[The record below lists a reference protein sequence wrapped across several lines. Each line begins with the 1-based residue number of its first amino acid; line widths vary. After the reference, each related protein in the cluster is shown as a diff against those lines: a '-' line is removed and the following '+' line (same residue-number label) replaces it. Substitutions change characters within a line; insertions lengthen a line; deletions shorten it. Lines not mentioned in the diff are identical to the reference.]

1 MRRRGSILAVA
12 ALAIGT
18 LFATAGS
25 ATAGQSPPSLRVR
38 TVPEVPGVRI
48 EVDRQVV
55 TTDAHGRAE
64 VDGLSPGVHRLTL
77 LDPTVKGDGTQLTFA
92 RWGDE
97 NYHPDRPVTIPTYG
111 PERLQLGFDVS
122 YLVSRTFVDQ
132 QGKPVPPK
140 EISSIVMSS
149 SAGGRFKAHAEEPI
163 WVKGARIIR
172 STTGLQLTDI
182 TYSVTSVTVDGTNV
196 VNQGQQRFLATANAT
211 WSISTLFYDAT
222 FTVGDRLFGFRTGSR
237 LLLRYP
243 DGHTVTYPMD
253 GGSVTIPDLPRGSYT
268 ITVKGPGLQ
277 LSTPVAITR
286 TTDSHL
292 VFLSYLDVLVI
303 LLIGLGSA
311 VGLVVM
317 GRRRMHL
324 MRALEERRRL
334 RSAGVAVATMVGSAE
349 PVERPVGVEAPVRL
363 VPEADVP
370 AAATTAPRRI
380 SRRRRLAEAART
392 LETQPALI
400 ANGADPTPA
409 VAGSAPGGGAGRP
422 LGSAIQRT
430 PLLRAVAQRWSTRR
444 TIRILTMVEGEQDAL
459 SEPLAVSGEELA
471 PETSKP
477 LPTVAGTTTRSTTD
491 PISKPSSPDEGESAD
506 LEAPIEETEAGA
518 PPRMTMARKD
528 PKKARARR
536 AAAQRSA
543 ARRTTP
549 QRRTTTGRIA
559 LKELADTPA
568 SNGHA
573 GENGGGPGSGDA
585 QGDQAALLDAHDL
598 DDGVRIPSTSAA
610 GDRA

>member
-18 LFATAGS
+18 MFATAGS
-25 ATAGQSPPSLRVR
+25 ATAGQAPPSLRIR

-55 TTDAHGRAE
+55 TTDAQGWAE

-77 LDPTVKGDGTQLTFA
+77 LDPRVNGDGVRLTFS

-132 QGKPVPPK
+132 QGSPVPPR
-140 EISSIVMSS
+140 EISSIVLSS

-196 VNQGQQRFLATANAT
+196 VNQGQQRFVATANAT

-222 FTVGDRLFGFRTGSR
+222 FTVGDRLFGFHTGSR

-243 DGHTVTYPMD
+243 DGHTVTYPMH

-334 RSAGVAVATMVGSAE
+334 RSAGMAVATMVGSAE
-349 PVERPVGVEAPVRL
+349 PVERLVSVEAPVRL

-370 AAATTAPRRI
+370 AAATMAPRRM
-380 SRRRRLAEAART
+380 SRRRRLVEAART
-392 LETQPALI
+392 LQAQPALL
-400 ANGADPTPA
+400 ANEADPTPA
-409 VAGSAPGGGAGRP
+409 LAGSAPRGGPGRP
-422 LGSAIQRT
+422 GGSAIRRT
-430 PLLRAVAQRWSTRR
+430 PLLRAVAERWSTRR
-444 TIRILTMVEGEQDAL
+444 TIRILTMVEGERDAL
-459 SEPLAVSGEELA
+459 SEQLAVSGEELA
-471 PETSKP
+471 PETSK
-477 LPTVAGTTTRSTTD
+477 LPTLAGTTTRSSTD
-491 PISKPSSPDEGESAD
+491 PISKPSSPDEADSAD
-506 LEAPIEETEAGA
+506 LEGPIEETEADA

-528 PKKARARR
+528 PKKARAKRI
-536 AAAQRSA
+536 AAQRSA

-549 QRRTTTGRIA
+549 QRRTTTGRTA

-568 SNGHA
+568 SNGHP
-573 GENGGGPGSGDA
+573 GKNGGGPRSGDV
-585 QGDQAALLDAHDL
+585 QVDEVTPLDVHDL
-598 DDGVRIPSTSAA
+598 DDVARIPSTSAA

>member
-1 MRRRGSILAVA
+1 MRRRASILAVA

-18 LFATAGS
+18 MFATAGS
-25 ATAGQSPPSLRVR
+25 ATAGQAPPSLRIR

-48 EVDRQVV
+48 EVDQQVV

-77 LDPTVKGDGTQLTFA
+77 LDPRVNGDGTRLTFS

-237 LLLRYP
+237 LLLRFP
-243 DGHTVTYPMD
+243 DGHTVTYPMH

-349 PVERPVGVEAPVRL
+349 PVERPVSVEAPVRP

-370 AAATTAPRRI
+370 AAATMAPRRM

-392 LETQPALI
+392 LEVQPRLL
-400 ANGADPTPA
+400 ANEADPTPA
-409 VAGSAPGGGAGRP
+409 VPGSAPGGGAGRP
-422 LGSAIQRT
+422 GGSAIQRT
-430 PLLRAVAQRWSTRR
+430 PLLRTVAQRWSTRR
-444 TIRILTMVEGEQDAL
+444 TIRILTMVEGDEDVL
-459 SEPLAVSGEELA
+459 SEPLAVSGEE
-471 PETSKP
+471 PESDRERVEKR
-477 LPTVAGTTTRSTTD
+477 GTTTRSSTD
-491 PISKPSSPDEGESAD
+491 PISKPSSPDEAESAD
-506 LEAPIEETEAGA
+506 LEGPIEETEAGA

-528 PKKARARR
+528 PKKTRARR
-536 AAAQRSA
+536 TAAQRSA

-549 QRRTTTGRIA
+549 QRRTTTRRTA

-573 GENGGGPGSGDA
+573 GENGGGPGSGDV
-585 QGDQAALLDAHDL
+585 QVDQAPPLDAHDL
-598 DDGVRIPSTSAA
+598 DDVARIPSTSAA